1 MRARCIAVGAA
12 VSVALAVVPTASAQ
26 EDGVVDSPDTSVAE
40 PGTGDTEEPDTG
52 DTEEPGTGDT
62 DEPGTEPGE
71 PGTDEPD
78 EPGTGDTDEPGT
90 VETPRVAVEVT
101 VDATGAMQVVDV
113 AALPDVKAQLPEKT
127 PLQWSFEGER
137 PDGARALTADGR
149 LYVTPATAGTLQ
161 IPVRAVDTAT
171 GEDVLAVDVTVTA
184 GTPDTPNNPDTQ
196 RQPATAKE
204 IGIIVG
210 SIFGVLG
217 ILAAMVQFLVPGGWN
232 QVINFYS

>member
-1 MRARCIAVGAA
+1 M
-12 VSVALAVVPTASAQ
+12 
-26 EDGVVDSPDTSVAE
+26 
-40 PGTGDTEEPDTG
+40 
-52 DTEEPGTGDT
+52 
-62 DEPGTEPGE
+62 
-71 PGTDEPD
+71 
-78 EPGTGDTDEPGT
+78 
-90 VETPRVAVEVT
+90 AVEVT

-113 AALPDVKAQLPEKT
+113 ATLPDVKAQLPEKT
-127 PLQWSFEGER
+127 PLQWSFVGER

-171 GEDVLAVDVTVTA
+171 GEGVLVVDVTVTA

>member
-12 VSVALAVVPTASAQ
+12 VSVALAVVPTASAE
-26 EDGVVDSPDTSVAE
+26 EDGVVDSPDRLVA
-40 PGTGDTEEPDTG
+40 
-52 DTEEPGTGDT
+52 EPGTGDT
-62 DEPGTEPGE
+62 DEPGTEPEE

-78 EPGTGDTDEPGT
+78 EPGTGDTDETGTDEPDTGDTDEPGT

-113 AALPDVKAQLPEKT
+113 ATLPDVKAQLPEKT
-127 PLQWSFEGER
+127 PLQWSFVGER
-137 PDGARALTADGR
+137 PDGARALTDDGR

-171 GEDVLAVDVTVTA
+171 GEGVLVVDVTVTA